1 MVRRTAAVSA
11 IGLAVLLAA
20 TACGR
25 GETVSTQ
32 PAKGAPQTTAST
44 TGPRASSPAS
54 SNPTGAAACAT
65 PQLRWK
71 LTRLDRKTHNAPTAL
86 LSATNTGTR
95 PCAFD
100 GYPDIDVYVGK
111 GPSVSSKPK
120 RVTSVRLVLNAGHAV
135 EFPLFYAPTADPQ
148 GSCFIPG
155 DDDPRISVR
164 PPHAAGGDYGA
175 SAQLTD
181 VKGRHLRAQVCG
193 TTIQLGAPQP
203 G

>member
-20 TACGR
+20 TGCGR
-25 GETVSTQ
+25 SETVSTQ
-32 PAKGAPQTTAST
+32 PT
-44 TGPRASSPAS
+44 TGAGHTSTPTTGSSASSPAS
-54 SNPTGAAACAT
+54 PHTTGAAACRT

-71 LTRLDRKTHNAPTAL
+71 LTRLEGKTHNAPTAL

-100 GYPDIDVYVGK
+100 GYPGIDVYVGK

-120 RVTSVRLVLNAGHAV
+120 SITSVRLVLNAGHAA
-135 EFPLFYAPTADPQ
+135 EFPLFYTPTAGPH

-155 DDDPRISVR
+155 DDDPRVSVR
-164 PPHAAGGDYGA
+164 PPHAAAGDYGA

-181 VKGRHLRAQVCG
+181 VNGRHLRVQVCG
-193 TTIQLGAPQP
+193 TTIQLGAPQLR
-203 G
+203 